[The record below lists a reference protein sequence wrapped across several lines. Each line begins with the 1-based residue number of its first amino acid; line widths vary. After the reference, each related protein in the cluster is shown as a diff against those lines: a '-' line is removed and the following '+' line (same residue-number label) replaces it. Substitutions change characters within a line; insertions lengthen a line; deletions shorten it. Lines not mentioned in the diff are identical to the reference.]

1 MLICSAGSILDV
13 GGVPMLKHGEM
24 DPVGLRLAAVPSLA
38 FEDGRQEFT
47 FVCPTL
53 AGITVRLTWL
63 EDERVM
69 TLFFIGSFTLRRK
82 VNEANASISQRD

>member
-13 GGVPMLKHGEM
+13 GGQPMLKHGEM
-24 DPVGLRLAAVPSLA
+24 DPIGLRLAAVPALA
-38 FEDGRQEFT
+38 FEDGREEFT

-53 AGITVRLTWL
+53 PGITIRLTWL
-63 EDERVM
+63 EVERVI

-82 VNEANASISQRD
+82 VIEDKA